1 MTMISGVLIGDKQ
14 LIAQLRAFSDEARTD
29 IDQTT
34 QKLGFQLEA
43 NIKSNYLS
51 GQVFKRRTG
60 RLASSITQGAP
71 DSRSRFESNASE
83 SIYYVGTNVS
93 YARPLFYGHPGYVIK
108 PKNAKALHFT
118 IGGVDVFAKSVNMPA
133 KPGKNVL
140 TMGLDQM
147 KPMIVAEYQASLE
160 RTAVRV
166 FRT

>member
-1 MTMISGVLIGDKQ
+1 MISGVLIGDKE
-14 LIAQLRAFSDEARTD
+14 LVAKIRSFPDAARPDLDRTV
-29 IDQTT
+29 

-60 RLASSITQGAP
+60 KLASSITQGAP
-71 DSRSRFESNASE
+71 ESRSRFEANSSQA
-83 SIYYVGTNVS
+83 IYYVGTNVS

-108 PKNAKALHFT
+108 PKNAKALHFK

-140 TMGLDQM
+140 SMALDQM
-147 KPMIVAEYQASLE
+147 KPMIVTELQASLQ
-160 RTAVRV
+160 RTAVQV